1 MKLSEV
7 SNLLLEMDYKS
18 ELVRDS
24 EFLIIGSE
32 RENSFNS
39 LRYLIGF
46 QYIDSQILKSDALI
60 VNDDIYKDKSF
71 PEYSGGIILCEDA
84 KECFFALHNY
94 FYKNTNYF
102 GKRFLS
108 KIDRSVKIGKNT
120 VISEENVIIG
130 KDVIIGDNVII
141 KSNVEIEE
149 HTNIWSGT
157 ILGAETVKI
166 ATIKGRKI
174 IVPHAG
180 KLKIG
185 KNVIIMNKSV
195 ISNGITPWYNTIIS
209 DKVVIGGGVVVGHG
223 ASIGKETIIIDN
235 STIGGHCSLGENVWI
250 GPQSVIK
257 NRIKIGNNVHI
268 ALGSAVIEDIP
279 DNTQVSGFFAI
290 ERLMSLKHYR
300 DFKIGKI

>member
-1 MKLSEV
+1 MNLSEV
-7 SNLLLEMDYKS
+7 SYLLHKMDYKI
-18 ELVRDS
+18 ELIRDA
-24 EFLIIGSE
+24 EFSIIGSE
-32 RENSFNS
+32 KKTSFNS

-46 QYIDSQILKSDALI
+46 KYIDSQILKSAALI
-60 VNDDIYKDKSF
+60 INEDIYKDKLF
-71 PEYSGGIILCEDA
+71 PEYSGGIILCKDA

-94 FYKNTNYF
+94 LYENTEYF

-108 KIDRSVKIGKNT
+108 KIDKSVKIGKNS
-120 VISEENVIIG
+120 VVSEENVIISKG
-130 KDVIIGDNVII
+130 VIIGDNVVIR
-141 KSNVEIEE
+141 SNVEIEDY
-149 HTNIWSGT
+149 TNIWSGT

-185 KNVIIMNKSV
+185 KNVIIMNNSV

-209 DKVVIGGGVVVGHG
+209 DKVVIGGSVVIGHG
-223 ASIGKETIIIDN
+223 NSIGKETIIIDN
-235 STIGGHCSLGENVWI
+235 STIGGHCSIGENVWI

-257 NRIKIGNNVHI
+257 NRIKIGDNTHI
-268 ALGSAVIEDIP
+268 ALGSVVIEDIP